1 MISIKEQYL
10 KKPSPIEK
18 ELMLFYSPTD
28 PLAIFDVGSCEGLDS
43 IKYAQLFPR
52 SKIYA
57 FEPVNENFQIIQSN
71 IKQYNCPNILPV
83 KRAVSDKKSTA
94 TFYKS
99 SGQPQGLDKDPQ
111 WNYGNKSSSL
121 LSPKIHLDI
130 YSWCKFNQQ
139 EIVETDTIQN
149 FCQQQGIHQIHL
161 LHLDVQG
168 AEHKVLEGAAGF
180 IQNILII
187 WMEVAYVELYDQQP
201 LRNDT
206 INYMENKGFLLI
218 KEDDR
223 NYSGDHLYIN
233 KVFLDSCGGKTGIA
247 ELVKDKPQI
256 FSFRRALKNL
266 YRKILLLKLN
276 D

>member
-18 ELMLFYSPTD
+18 ELNLFFSPTD
-28 PLAIFDVGSCEGLDS
+28 PLVIFDVGSCEGLDS
-43 IKYAQLFPR
+43 IKYAQLFPD

-57 FEPVNENFQIIQSN
+57 FEPVNKNFDIIQNN
-71 IKQYNCPNILPV
+71 IKQYNFPNIHPYNQ
-83 KRAVSDKKSTA
+83 AFSDRKGKA
-94 TFYKS
+94 AFFMS
-99 SGQPQGLDKDPQ
+99 SGQPQDKVQDLQ

-121 LSPKIHLDI
+121 LSPKVHLDI
-130 YSWCKFNQQ
+130 YSWCEFNQQ
-139 EIVETDTIQN
+139 EIVETETIQN

-168 AEHKVLEGAAGF
+168 AELKVLEGAAGF
-180 IQNILII
+180 IQHIHMI

-206 INYMENKGFLLI
+206 INYMENKGFILI

-223 NYSGDHLYIN
+223 NYSGDHLYLN
-233 KVFLDSCGGKTGIA
+233 KVFLDSYGGKAGIA
-247 ELVKDKPQI
+247 ELIKDKPRI
-256 FSFRRALKNL
+256 FSARRALKDL

-276 D
+276 G